1 MGSSRSVATALC
13 LQQCSRWSPPPSLRQ
28 VGGSVIARADN
39 EMHSEVGITYA
50 ALVWIEVGSS
60 EQCTI
65 ERSMYVCH

>member
-1 MGSSRSVATALC
+1 M
-13 LQQCSRWSPPPSLRQ
+13 
-28 VGGSVIARADN
+28 IARADN

-65 ERSMYVCH
+65 ERSMYVCMPLNVVGMIYSGMGKVLVGMWYIH